1 MDVGRGCLL
10 LDSAGGRAD
19 CGVVRPCSI
28 ANPALGSDAAWGNRS
43 AVRCEDSISR
53 FLSWRSPC
61 NTFVA
66 GPDRHSINST
76 FVC

>member
-1 MDVGRGCLL
+1 MDVGHGCLL
-10 LDSAGGRAD
+10 LDSAGSRTD
-19 CGVVRPCSI
+19 CSVVGPCSI
-28 ANPALGSDAAWGNRS
+28 ARPALGSDAAWGNRR
-43 AVRCEDSISR
+43 AVRCKDSISR

-61 NTFVA
+61 SSFVA

>member
-1 MDVGRGCLL
+1 MDVGHGCLL
-10 LDSAGGRAD
+10 LDSAGSRAG
-19 CGVVRPCSI
+19 CGIVGLCSI
-28 ANPALGSDAAWGNRS
+28 ASSARGSDAAWGNRS

-61 NTFVA
+61 SRFGA